1 MDERLIYVLVRFTET
16 NVNYFAFSKQK
27 QQSLEYS
34 QAYQPYEVY
43 FKRNV
48 SHIVQSLNYIILQMM
63 HIICNF

>member
-43 FKRNV
+43 FKRKCFP
-48 SHIVQSLNYIILQMM
+48 HRTIIKLYYFT
-63 HIICNF
+63 NDAYYL